1 MRKVP
6 GISLNISK
14 RCSEFEKKVYREVLL
29 IPLGEV
35 RTYKEIAR
43 NIGHPKAY
51 RAVGQAL
58 KKNPYPFIIPC
69 HRVIRSDGYIGGYVY
84 GKRIKKILIELE
96 KDLRKALK
104 M

>member
-1 MRKVP
+1 
-6 GISLNISK
+6 
-14 RCSEFEKKVYREVLL
+14 
-29 IPLGEV
+29 
-35 RTYKEIAR
+35 
-43 NIGHPKAY
+43 
-51 RAVGQAL
+51 AL

-84 GKRIKKILIELE
+84 GKRIKRILIELE